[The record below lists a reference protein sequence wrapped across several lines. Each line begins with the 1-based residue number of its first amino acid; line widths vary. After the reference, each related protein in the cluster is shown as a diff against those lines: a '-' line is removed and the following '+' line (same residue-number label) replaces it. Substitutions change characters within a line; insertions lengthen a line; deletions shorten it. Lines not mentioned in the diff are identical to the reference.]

1 MNKNLHYK
9 NGTSRRDEFWLRLAA
24 VLVVA
29 LAGWLAVPRPA
40 RADWPLVGDTVPS
53 GQVIDNDVLATGTDV
68 VIDGTINGDLW
79 AVGSTVTVNGPVS
92 GNLLAVGGTVIVNG
106 KVGGS
111 TYAVGRTLNL
121 GETAD
126 VQHNVHFAGLLLDS
140 QPGSRI
146 GRDLV
151 VASVRARISS
161 QVDRALNALILLL
174 TFDGQI
180 GGGVGQP
187 GIGGLLLGDP
197 LAGKGGILMGV
208 ALGPGG
214 GHGLAYA
221 APSAQIL
228 TASLGPKAPAQ
239 QGESASGGLLAGIPG
254 WIVARVSDL
263 LILLL
268 VGGLALWLRP
278 ALIERPAEQ
287 LRRKPLPAVGFGLL
301 AAFLAFSAIIL
312 AILLAALLLIA
323 GIWLASAG
331 LWALAFVLCGIGFPI
346 LILALVLLVLAV
358 LYGSKVI
365 VADLAG
371 TLILKRLAPR
381 AMEHRILPLL
391 LGLVLYVILRSI
403 PIVGWAV
410 DAIVTILGL
419 GAIWIAYRDRRR
431 PEAVGVE
438 EQVQPAPVPEP

>member
-1 MNKNLHYK
+1 
-9 NGTSRRDEFWLRLAA
+9 
-24 VLVVA
+24 
-29 LAGWLAVPRPA
+29 
-40 RADWPLVGDTVPS
+40 
-53 GQVIDNDVLATGTDV
+53 
-68 VIDGTINGDLW
+68 
-79 AVGSTVTVNGPVS
+79 
-92 GNLLAVGGTVIVNG
+92 
-106 KVGGS
+106 
-111 TYAVGRTLNL
+111 
-121 GETAD
+121 
-126 VQHNVHFAGLLLDS
+126 
-140 QPGSRI
+140 
-146 GRDLV
+146 
-151 VASVRARISS
+151 
-161 QVDRALNALILLL
+161 
-174 TFDGQI
+174 
-180 GGGVGQP
+180 
-187 GIGGLLLGDP
+187 
-197 LAGKGGILMGV
+197 
-208 ALGPGG
+208 
-214 GHGLAYA
+214 
-221 APSAQIL
+221 L